1 MHRFSAKKRHK
12 ARCFAMQALYQWR
25 LTANDPDETIGR
37 FISEMNAQKSDTE
50 YFRVLVAGVT
60 NNCNQLDATFKPFLD
75 RDINTIGPVEL
86 SILRAAT
93 YEILWH
99 TEMPGRV
106 IINEAIELA
115 KIFAAEAAHK
125 YINAVLH
132 KVTLKARGYEV

>member
-1 MHRFSAKKRHK
+1 MYRFNAKKRHK
-12 ARCFAMQALYQWR
+12 ARCFAMQALYQWQ

-60 NNCNQLDATFKPFLD
+60 THCNELDAAFKPYLD
-75 RDINTIGPVEL
+75 RDINAIGPVEL

-93 YEILWH
+93 YEILWRA
-99 TEMPGRV
+99 EMPGPV

-115 KIFAAEAAHK
+115 KIFAAEEAYK

-132 KVTLKARGYEV
+132 KVTLKARGHEV